1 MDNTE
6 IMPNGAKNLRSA
18 RTSAHTSPLKQRVE
32 VITRGARRTWRLE
45 EKREIVLA
53 SLAPGVMPSA
63 ICRQHGIGSGQLSV
77 WRGEF
82 RDGKLGH
89 PNPPVL
95 NFAQAVMQTAP
106 NLSTSEAHLP
116 VLRPDSAPI
125 CGPKRRGRSSLKD
138 SDLIEITLP
147 NGMVVR
153 VGADVDQAALGRVL
167 AALKSA

>member
-125 CGPKRRGRSSLKD
+125 CGPKRRGRSSLK
-138 SDLIEITLP
+138 
-147 NGMVVR
+147 GKR
-153 VGADVDQAALGRVL
+153 CAVGPL
-167 AALKSA
+167 

>member
-1 MDNTE
+1 
-6 IMPNGAKNLRSA
+6 
-18 RTSAHTSPLKQRVE
+18 
-32 VITRGARRTWRLE
+32 
-45 EKREIVLA
+45 
-53 SLAPGVMPSA
+53 MPSA